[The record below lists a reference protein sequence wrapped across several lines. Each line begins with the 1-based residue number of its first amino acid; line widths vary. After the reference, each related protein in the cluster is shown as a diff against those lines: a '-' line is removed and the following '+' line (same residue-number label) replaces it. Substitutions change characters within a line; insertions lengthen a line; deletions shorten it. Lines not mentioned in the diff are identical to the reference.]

1 MKKIYVLLLGAC
13 LSSLPFFFAIPSKA
27 AALNERLS
35 GRILLSVE
43 EHGEAWY
50 IAPVTKSRSYL
61 GHAETALHFLQ
72 SKALGIKNAQLF
84 EIPTESEVL
93 QENTA
98 LRQRLSGAVLLQV
111 ESHGE
116 AWYVNP
122 TDLKRYPLKTAE
134 DALFIIKTFGLGIS
148 LSNLSS
154 IPIEQTIAG
163 AVSLLYPPFV
173 AQAPLGD
180 WSDPRQADGCEEA
193 STLMAIAWA
202 RGEALSPQTALN
214 KIIEMSDWEES
225 VYGYFRDT
233 SVQDTA
239 NRLLHQYEHF
249 DTYSIENN
257 ANAERIKQVL
267 AQGNVVITA
276 INGTLLG
283 NPYYRGSGPLR
294 HMILIIGYDAA
305 QDEFILHDPGTQ
317 FGGSMWFPVSRVE
330 NALQDYYSGD
340 QVPVGPP
347 RTAMIVISKPT

>member
-13 LSSLPFFFAIPSKA
+13 LSSLPFFFTIPSKA
-27 AALNERLS
+27 ATLNERLS
-35 GRILLSVE
+35 GRVLLSVE

-50 IAPVTKSRSYL
+50 IDPVTKSRSYL
-61 GHAETALHFLQ
+61 GRPDAALHLLQ

-84 EIPTESEVL
+84 EIPTESKAS
-93 QENTA
+93 QGNIA
-98 LRQRLSGAVLLQV
+98 LRQRLSGAILLQV
-111 ESHGE
+111 ESRGE
-116 AWYVNP
+116 AWYINP
-122 TDLKRYPLKTAE
+122 TDLKRYPLKNTE
-134 DALFIIKTFGLGIS
+134 DALFLIKTFGLGIS

-154 IPIEQTIAG
+154 IPIEQTDAR
-163 AVSLLYPPFV
+163 AAAPLLPPFV
-173 AQAPLGD
+173 AQVPLGD

-193 STLMAIAWA
+193 SALMAVAWA
-202 RGEALSPQTALN
+202 RGETLSPETAQN
-214 KIIEMSDWEES
+214 KIIGMSDWEES
-225 VYGYFRDT
+225 TYGYFRDT

-239 NRLLHQYEHF
+239 ERLLHQYEHF
-249 DTYSIENN
+249 DAYSIENN
-257 ANAERIKQVL
+257 VNAERIKQVL
-267 AQGNVVITA
+267 AQGNIVITA
-276 INGTLLG
+276 MNGTLLG